1 MFGFIVADQSTL
13 TPQEFARY
21 RACYCGLCAAIRS
34 RHGELCGATLTYDL
48 TLLPLLLGALYQPE
62 ERQEEKRCAVH
73 PLKKRQRW
81 SSCYTDYAADMNVL
95 LAYYKLMDD
104 WQDDGD
110 LLRCGAAQC
119 LKKACRKIGEKYPRQ
134 SRAVQE
140 CLQQL
145 SAVENAGSSNPDEA
159 AHWFG
164 MLMGELFWLEED
176 EYAETL
182 RRLGY
187 FLGKFIYLQDA
198 SVDLYRDLRRQRYNP
213 LAFCELTDHR
223 PMLRLLIGEATEELE
238 KLPLHR
244 DAQILRNIL
253 YSGVWSKY
261 EMAQAQ
267 KRKAKEKRYR

>member
-1 MFGFIVADQSTL
+1 MFGFIVADQSAL

-21 RACYCGLCAAIRS
+21 RACYCGLCAAIRR

-62 ERQEEKRCAVH
+62 EVQEEKRCAVH
-73 PLKKRQRW
+73 PLKKRQHW

-104 WQDDGD
+104 WKDDGD
-110 LLRCGAAQC
+110 ILRCGAAQC
-119 LKKACRKIGEKYPRQ
+119 LKKACRRIEADYPRQ
-134 SRAVQE
+134 GKAVRE
-140 CLQQL
+140 CLEQL

-164 MLMGELFWLEED
+164 VLMGELFWLQED

-198 SVDLYRDLRRQRYNP
+198 SVDLHRDLRRQRYNP